1 MLDERPDRVAFE
13 VSPSSVAAIAEAVLA
28 IVDDDLHD
36 LAVAHVGAELARR
49 DSPQAAWMSV
59 GELADM
65 LGVHQR
71 TIYRALSSG
80 RLVGV
85 RVGAAWRVRREDLE
99 TWLGTQDER
108 QPQVAPPSRT
118 AVDAG
123 SFRARVQ
130 SRATWR

>member
-1 MLDERPDRVAFE
+1 MLDERADRVAFE

-36 LAVAHVGAELARR
+36 LAVAHVDAELARR
-49 DSPQAAWMSV
+49 DSPRARWLTV
-59 GELADM
+59 TELANL

-80 RLVGV
+80 RLGGV

-99 TWLGTQDER
+99 TWLGAQDER
-108 QPQVAPPSRT
+108 QQQVPAPSRT
-118 AVDAG
+118 AVGAG
-123 SFRARVQ
+123 TFRARVQ
-130 SRATWR
+130 SRETRR